1 MSFTKCKSGV
11 NFPISGRK
19 KKIPMFSCKTMIRP
33 LTQRLLQLSPL
44 LPLHHFFVG
53 KHFAGKIHFLLLP
66 SPAHSEWPRC
76 YNCSTHAAGLQMTCL
91 ATPSNWQLNTSG
103 CDEPQ
108 QRWILQKKKS
118 TKSRSGAFICS
129 QILSFPLSLVQ
140 VTPLLS
146 HLLVIQFLFPG
157 LSPTLPSPVIAPSP
171 RKCLYFPP
179 VTSLWT
185 KKMPVNHS
193 LALFCTCLWGVSQ
206 KAGERKN

>member
-108 QRWILQKKKS
+108 QRWILQKKKAQKAEVVHS
-118 TKSRSGAFICS
+118 SVPRFFLFLYLLCKS
-129 QILSFPLSLVQ
+129 LPSLV
-140 VTPLLS
+140 
-146 HLLVIQFLFPG
+146 IFLWYSF
-157 LSPTLPSPVIAPSP
+157 
-171 RKCLYFPP
+171 F
-179 VTSLWT
+179 
-185 KKMPVNHS
+185 S
-193 LALFCTCLWGVSQ
+193 LASLQRSLHQ
-206 KAGERKN
+206 